1 MEELSRR
8 QLLTRAAAGGLVA
21 IVAGALPVARGL
33 IAPTV
38 AAAADPSLT
47 DGTLQAFFDTLIPG
61 RRVSVTETG
70 APVHPK
76 AIAGMDSLPGAVEA
90 DALKLSHNAKIGF
103 DLLAPVF
110 LSDLEARSLLHG
122 GDLLSL
128 SWGKRVATLEQ
139 GLDFSN
145 PVRLVWEAA
154 AAVAFTAFC
163 AAGVARSQT
172 ERVACGYRVMGLPGA
187 APGGYARASYRRVL
201 SREVTKHGSLP

>member
-8 QLLTRAAAGGLVA
+8 QLLARAAAGGLAA

-33 IAPTV
+33 VAPPA
-38 AAAADPSLT
+38 AAAADPSLA
-47 DGTLQAFFDTLIPG
+47 DATLQAFFDTLIPG

-70 APVHPK
+70 APIHPK

-90 DALKLSHNAKIGF
+90 DALKLSHNTKIGF

-110 LSDLEARSLLHG
+110 LSDLEAQSLLHG

-128 SWGKRVATLEQ
+128 SWPKRVATLEQ
-139 GLDFSN
+139 GLDFGN

-172 ERVACGYRVMGLPGA
+172 ERDACGYRVMGLPGA

>member
-8 QLLTRAAAGGLVA
+8 QLLARAAAGGLAV
-21 IVAGALPVARGL
+21 IVAGALPLARPPGAL
-33 IAPTV
+33 
-38 AAAADPSLT
+38 AADPSFT
-47 DGTLQAFFDTLIPG
+47 DATLQAFFDTLIPG
-61 RRVSVTETG
+61 RKVSVTESG
-70 APVHPK
+70 ATIHPK
-76 AIAGMDSLPGAVEA
+76 AIAGMDPLPGAVEA
-90 DALKLSHNAKIGF
+90 DALKLSHNARIGF
-103 DLLAPVF
+103 DLLAPAF
-110 LSDLEARSLLHG
+110 LADLEARSLLHG

-128 SWGKRVATLEQ
+128 SWPKRVAALED
-139 GLDFSN
+139 GLSFDN

-172 ERVACGYRVMGLPGA
+172 AKDACGYRVMGLPGA